1 MLRTVAR
8 GGASRNQGCRSGD
21 HGMLLWP
28 APADRSLGW
37 VMTLSSIPDVGDI
50 EMINGTR
57 AVLDMLA
64 GKWCVE
70 ILYLLATGTRRY
82 SEVLYEVG
90 EISKKTL
97 TQTLR
102 SLEHDGL
109 VARRVTLDAPGRV
122 EYSLTPLGWSI
133 TEPLVAMY
141 EWAAEHLPGPR
152 RHGELL
158 AA

>member
-1 MLRTVAR
+1 
-8 GGASRNQGCRSGD
+8 
-21 HGMLLWP
+21 
-28 APADRSLGW
+28 
-37 VMTLSSIPDVGDI
+37 MTLSAIPDDVGDL
-50 EMINGTR
+50 EMISGTR
-57 AVLDMLA
+57 AVLEMLA
-64 GKWCVE
+64 GKWSVE

-109 VARRVTLDAPGRV
+109 VARWATPEAPGRV

-133 TEPLVAMY
+133 TEPLVALY
-141 EWAAEHLPGPR
+141 EWAAEHVSPARADREP
-152 RHGELL
+152 L